1 MDKANF
7 EEREAWQRILL
18 EQAAQRP
25 QWQLQDLYKL
35 AFQAALGSEHA
46 APGEAAARR
55 WLEDEIAMLGAGPED
70 LPIEGISPDGRLV
83 RVNLWP
89 YFAVGGDMEGV
100 LQAFLRTAAAWRGTR
115 QVLQQYTAWAV
126 ELAAGGGLAFSAEE
140 MHSFFDKLAEAGYPA
155 AHHSAIYRE
164 EYQLAYRVVMRAYLP
179 PIHP

>member
-164 EYQLAYRVVMRAYLP
+164 EYQPAYRVVMRAYLL

>member
-164 EYQLAYRVVMRAYLP
+164 EYQPAYRVVMRSYLP

>member
-1 MDKANF
+1 MDEVNS

-18 EQAAQRP
+18 EQAALRP
-25 QWQLQDLYKL
+25 LWQPQDVYKL

-46 APGEAAARR
+46 APDEAAARR

-83 RVNLWP
+83 RVNLRP
-89 YFAVGGDMEGV
+89 YFAIGGGMEEV

-115 QVLQQYTAWAV
+115 QVLQQYIDWAV
-126 ELAAGGGLAFSAEE
+126 DLDAGGDSVFPVEE
-140 MHSFFDKLAEAGYPA
+140 MHAFFDKMAGAGYPA
-155 AHHSAIYRE
+155 AHHSEIYRE
-164 EYQLAYRVVMRAYLP
+164 KYQPAYRVVMREYLP

>member
-1 MDKANF
+1 MDEVSAA
-7 EEREAWQRILL
+7 ERDTWRCILL
-18 EQAAQRP
+18 EQAALRP
-25 QWQLQDLYKL
+25 LWQHQDLYKL

-55 WLEDEIAMLGAGPED
+55 WLDDEMAMLGASPED

-83 RVNLWP
+83 RVNLRP

-100 LQAFLRTAAAWRGTR
+100 LQAFLCTAVAWQGTR
-115 QVLQQYTAWAV
+115 QVLQQYIDWAV
-126 ELAAGGGLAFSAEE
+126 ELEAGGDLVFPVEE
-140 MHSFFDKLAEAGYPA
+140 MHAFFDKMAEAGYPA

-164 EYQLAYRVVMRAYLP
+164 KYQPAYRVVMREYLP

>member
-1 MDKANF
+1 MVEMNPVG
-7 EEREAWQRILL
+7 REAWQRILL

-25 QWQLQDLYKL
+25 QWQLQDIDKL
-35 AFQAALGSEHA
+35 AFQATLGSEHA

-55 WLEDEIAMLGAGPED
+55 WLENEIAMLGAGPED

-83 RVNLWP
+83 RVSLRP

-100 LQAFLRTAAAWRGTR
+100 LQAFLRTAVAWRGTR
-115 QVLQQYTAWAV
+115 RYCSSISTGRWSWMRGAIW
-126 ELAAGGGLAFSAEE
+126 FSRWKRCTLFLT
-140 MHSFFDKLAEAGYPA
+140 SWLRAGYPA

-164 EYQLAYRVVMRAYLP
+164 KYQPAYRVVMRDLL

>member
-155 AHHSAIYRE
+155 AHHSAVYRE
-164 EYQLAYRVVMRAYLP
+164 KYQPAYRVVMREYLP